1 MWIVWQNN
9 HIKNMKNPLMVLHCF
24 QTQKKLPA
32 PSVIESIYIIIRD
45 TDDSYRPIQNWLSPS
60 CGLSGDSQ
68 RSDLVD
74 RGDLVKWGFLLWF
87 SDGMRR
93 RSTGSIVVA
102 LH

>member
-1 MWIVWQNN
+1 M
-9 HIKNMKNPLMVLHCF
+9 
-24 QTQKKLPA
+24 
-32 PSVIESIYIIIRD
+32 IESIYIIIRD
-45 TDDSYRPIQNWLSPS
+45 TDDSYRPIRNRLSPS
-60 CGLSGDSQ
+60 CGLGGDSQ

-102 LH
+102 LHRISSLFSDLNRCKRVIPQ